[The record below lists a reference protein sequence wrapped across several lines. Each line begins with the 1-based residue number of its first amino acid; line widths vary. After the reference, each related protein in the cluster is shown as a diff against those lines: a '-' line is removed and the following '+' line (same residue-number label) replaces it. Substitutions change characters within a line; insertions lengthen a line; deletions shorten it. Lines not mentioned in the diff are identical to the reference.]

1 MPTVDPPPDP
11 KRFSPSVGRPWGL
24 PDVAM
29 LGVALAAWAWILA
42 GLWNRPAEI
51 AGLALAV
58 PLLAGVG
65 LGVDRLVGQA
75 WGAAGVV
82 AMAILGF
89 AALAGLTG
97 ASPRT
102 LAGFI
107 LGLVKPVGWTGD
119 HLLLRVVPLMM
130 AMAHPWRRSF
140 PGAVVSALG
149 VSAFLGIGL
158 MILHAAG

>member
-1 MPTVDPPPDP
+1 
-11 KRFSPSVGRPWGL
+11 
-24 PDVAM
+24 M
-29 LGVALAAWAWILA
+29 LGVAVAAWAWILA

-51 AGLALAV
+51 TGLALAV

-65 LGVDRLVGQA
+65 LGVDRLLGQA
-75 WGAAGVV
+75 WGAVGVV
-82 AMAILGF
+82 AMAVLGF

-97 ASPRT
+97 ASPQT

-130 AMAHPWRRSF
+130 AMAHPWHRSF

>member
-1 MPTVDPPPDP
+1 
-11 KRFSPSVGRPWGL
+11 
-24 PDVAM
+24 M
-29 LGVALAAWAWILA
+29 LLAVALAAWGWLMS
-42 GLWNRPAEI
+42 GLWDRPAEI

-65 LGVDRLVGQA
+65 LGVDRLVGSA

-97 ASPRT
+97 ASPQT

-130 AMAHPWRRSF
+130 AVAYPWRPTW
-140 PGAVVSALG
+140 PGALVSALG

-158 MILHAAG
+158 VILHAAG

>member
-1 MPTVDPPPDP
+1 MPTVDRPSAPLSLPP
-11 KRFSPSVGRPWGL
+11 STGRHWGL
-24 PDVAM
+24 PDGVLLA
-29 LGVALAAWAWILA
+29 VALAAWGWLLS
-42 GLWNRPAEI
+42 GLWDRPAEI
-51 AGLALAV
+51 AGFALAV

-65 LGVDRLVGQA
+65 V
-75 WGAAGVV
+75 GVV
-82 AMAILGF
+82 AMALLGF
-89 AALAGLTG
+89 AALVGLTG
-97 ASPRT
+97 ASPQT

-119 HLLLRVVPLMM
+119 HLLLRGVPLMM
-130 AMAHPWRRSF
+130 AVAYPWRPTW

>member
-1 MPTVDPPPDP
+1 MPTVDCPPDP
-11 KRFSPSVGRPWGL
+11 DSVSPFAGRPWGL

-29 LGVALAAWAWILA
+29 LGVALVAWTWILV
-42 GLWNRPAEI
+42 GLWDRPAEI
-51 AGLALAV
+51 AALALAV

-65 LGVDRLVGQA
+65 LGVDRFVGQA
-75 WGAAGVV
+75 WSAGGVV

-89 AALAGLTG
+89 AALVGLTG
-97 ASPRT
+97 ASPQT

-119 HLLLRVVPLMM
+119 HLLLRVVPLIM
-130 AMAHPWRRSF
+130 AVAHPWRPSYA
-140 PGAVVSALG
+140 GAVVSALG

>member
-1 MPTVDPPPDP
+1 VPTVVSPPDP
-11 KRFSPSVGRPWGL
+11 DSVSPSAGRPWGL

-29 LGVALAAWAWILA
+29 LGVALTAWGWILA

-51 AGLALAV
+51 ASLAVAV

-75 WGAAGVV
+75 LGAAGVV

-89 AALAGLTG
+89 AALVGLTG
-97 ASPRT
+97 ASAQT

-130 AMAHPWRRSF
+130 VMAHPWRRSS

>member
-1 MPTVDPPPDP
+1 
-11 KRFSPSVGRPWGL
+11 
-24 PDVAM
+24 M

-65 LGVDRLVGQA
+65 LGVDRLLGQA
-75 WGAAGVV
+75 WGAVGVV
-82 AMAILGF
+82 AMAVLGF

-97 ASPRT
+97 ASPQT

-130 AMAHPWRRSF
+130 TVAHPWRRSF
-140 PGAVVSALG
+140 LGAVVSALG

>member
-1 MPTVDPPPDP
+1 
-11 KRFSPSVGRPWGL
+11 
-24 PDVAM
+24 
-29 LGVALAAWAWILA
+29 
-42 GLWNRPAEI
+42 
-51 AGLALAV
+51 LALAV

-97 ASPRT
+97 ASPQT

-140 PGAVVSALG
+140 SGALVSALG

>member
-1 MPTVDPPPDP
+1 MVVSPPDP
-11 KRFSPSVGRPWGL
+11 ESVSPSAGRPWSL
-24 PDVAM
+24 PDVAL
-29 LGVALAAWAWILA
+29 LGVALAAWGWILA

-51 AGLALAV
+51 AALALAV

-65 LGVDRLVGQA
+65 QGVARLAGQA
-75 WGAAGVV
+75 WGPVGVI
-82 AMAILGF
+82 AMASLGF
-89 AALAGLTG
+89 AALVGLTG
-97 ASPRT
+97 ASPQT

-119 HLLLRVVPLMM
+119 HLLLRGVPLMM
-130 AMAHPWRRSF
+130 AVTYPWRPSW

>member
-1 MPTVDPPPDP
+1 
-11 KRFSPSVGRPWGL
+11 
-24 PDVAM
+24 
-29 LGVALAAWAWILA
+29 
-42 GLWNRPAEI
+42 
-51 AGLALAV
+51 
-58 PLLAGVG
+58 
-65 LGVDRLVGQA
+65 
-75 WGAAGVV
+75 
-82 AMAILGF
+82 MAILGF

-97 ASPRT
+97 ASPQT

-140 PGAVVSALG
+140 SGALVSALG

>member
-1 MPTVDPPPDP
+1 MLPVVRLPNPDSLPP
-11 KRFSPSVGRPWGL
+11 SAARPWGI
-24 PDVAM
+24 PDLAM
-29 LGVALAAWAWILA
+29 LGMALVAWGWLLA
-42 GLWNRPAEI
+42 GLRDRPAE
-51 AGLALAV
+51 LAALAVAV

-65 LGVDRLVGQA
+65 LAVDRFLGPA

-82 AMAILGF
+82 AMGIVGF
-89 AALAGLTG
+89 AALVGLTG
-97 ASPRT
+97 ASPQT

-119 HLLLRVVPLMM
+119 HLLLRVVPLVMLV
-130 AMAHPWRRSF
+130 AHLWRPSW
-140 PGAVVSALG
+140 PGALVSALG

>member
-1 MPTVDPPPDP
+1 
-11 KRFSPSVGRPWGL
+11 
-24 PDVAM
+24 M

-65 LGVDRLVGQA
+65 LGVDRLLGQA
-75 WGAAGVV
+75 WGAVGVV
-82 AMAILGF
+82 AMAVLGF

-97 ASPRT
+97 ASPQT

-130 AMAHPWRRSF
+130 AMAHPWHRSF

>member
-1 MPTVDPPPDP
+1 MPTVDRPSVPDSLPPPAA
-11 KRFSPSVGRPWGL
+11 RSWGL
-24 PDVAM
+24 PDGAL
-29 LGVALAAWAWILA
+29 LGVALAAWGWLLS
-42 GLWNRPAEI
+42 GLWDRPTEI

-65 LGVDRLVGQA
+65 LGIDRLVGGQWA
-75 WGAAGVV
+75 GLGVV
-82 AMAILGF
+82 AMALLGF
-89 AALAGLTG
+89 AALVGLTG
-97 ASPRT
+97 ASPQT

-119 HLLLRVVPLMM
+119 HLLLRCVPLMM
-130 AMAHPWRRSF
+130 VVAHRWRPTW
-140 PGAVVSALG
+140 PGALVSALG

>member
-1 MPTVDPPPDP
+1 
-11 KRFSPSVGRPWGL
+11 
-24 PDVAM
+24 M

-42 GLWNRPAEI
+42 GLWNRPAEL

-75 WGAAGVV
+75 WGAVGVV
-82 AMAILGF
+82 AMGIVGF
-89 AALAGLTG
+89 AALVGLSG
-97 ASPRT
+97 ASPQT

-130 AMAHPWRRSF
+130 AVAHPWRPSW

>member
-1 MPTVDPPPDP
+1 MPTVDRPSPPVSLP
-11 KRFSPSVGRPWGL
+11 PSAGRHWRLSDGAL
-24 PDVAM
+24 
-29 LGVALAAWAWILA
+29 LGVALAAWGWLLS
-42 GLWNRPAEI
+42 GLWDRPAEI

-58 PLLAGVG
+58 PLLASVG
-65 LGVDRLVGQA
+65 LGVDRLVGGP
-75 WGAAGVV
+75 WGGMGIV
-82 AMAILGF
+82 AMALLGF
-89 AALAGLTG
+89 AALVGLTG
-97 ASPRT
+97 ASPQT

-130 AMAHPWRRSF
+130 AVAYPWRPTW
-140 PGAVVSALG
+140 PGALVSALG